1 MRRNN
6 AAYWFIAPFMLAFT
20 TFFIVPVLYSIY
32 LSFLIKQRK
41 GFSVPVEVFGGLT
54 NYIRV
59 FNDSDFVQSFLNI
72 ILFGFIQVP
81 IMLFVATVIA
91 LVIDEATGP
100 IARIFR
106 AAVYIP
112 YTIPSVIA
120 GLLWGFLYSRN
131 LSPLNFTLQANG
143 AQPVDFLDPRIIL
156 VSIGNIVTWT
166 WAGYNAITLYANL
179 QSVPRELYE
188 AAKVDG
194 ATGFNVI
201 RYIKLPLLRPALL
214 LTLIFS
220 VIGTS
225 QIFSEPFV
233 LRGIGYV
240 ATNITPN
247 TYIYQQATTTGN
259 FSYAAAL
266 AVVLA
271 AVTFIFSAFFLRLVN
286 RSTL

>member
-1 MRRNN
+1 MKRNN
-6 AAYWFIAPFMLAFT
+6 AAYGFLAPFMLAFLL
-20 TFFIVPVLYSIY
+20 FFILPVLYSVY
-32 LSFLIKQRK
+32 LSFLVKQRR
-41 GFSVPVEVFGGLT
+41 GFSPPVEVFGGFT
-54 NYIRV
+54 NYARV
-59 FNDSDFVQSFLNI
+59 FGDTDFIQSFGNI
-72 ILFGFIQVP
+72 LIFGIVQVP
-81 IMLFVATVIA
+81 IMLFLATVIA

-100 IARIFR
+100 LSRIFR
-106 AAVYIP
+106 AAIYIP

-131 LSPLNFTLQANG
+131 LSPLNFSLQQAG
-143 AQPVDFLDPRIIL
+143 AQPVDFLDSRIIL
-156 VSIGNIVTWT
+156 WSIGNIVTWT
-166 WAGYNAITLYANL
+166 WTGYNAITLYANL

-220 VIGTS
+220 IIGTS

-233 LRGIGYV
+233 LRGIGFV
-240 ATNITPN
+240 ASNLTPN
-247 TYIYQQATTTGN
+247 TYIYQVATTTGN

-271 AVTFIFSAFFLRLVN
+271 GVTFIFSAFFLRLVN
-286 RSTL
+286 RSNP